1 MKKAALVLGM
11 AIFGLMAFTTPPTDN
26 YKCLVQLKN
35 YEGEGA
41 YVVVS
46 LLDEKGE
53 YVETLQVMGDD
64 PEWYKDI
71 TQWYAHFQQK
81 EEKIDGITGATISG
95 GQRAIKVI
103 EIPSDKIDAGYSIRF
118 ETAVED
124 QDYHASD
131 LQFELNAAN
140 LKAKQEGT
148 GYIRYVRM
156 LKQ

>member
-1 MKKAALVLGM
+1 MKKASIIFCL
-11 AIFGLMAFTTPPTDN
+11 AIFGLLAFTTAPVTK

-46 LLDEKGE
+46 LLDKNDE

-64 PEWYKDI
+64 PEWYKDLPD
-71 TQWYAHFQQK
+71 WYAFLEQK
-81 EEKIDGITGATISG
+81 EEKIDAITGATISG
-95 GQRAIKVI
+95 GQRAIKMLQ
-103 EIPSDKIDAGYSIRF
+103 IPTDKIGAGYKIRF
-118 ETAVED
+118 ETSVED
-124 QDYHASD
+124 QDYHAKD
-131 LQFELNAAN
+131 LQFELNEEN
-140 LKAKQEGT
+140 LKAKNEGT

>member
-1 MKKAALVLGM
+1 MKKASLIFCLT
-11 AIFGLMAFTTPPTDN
+11 IFGLMAFTTPPADK

-46 LLDEKGE
+46 LLDKNEE

-64 PEWYKDI
+64 PEWYKDLPG
-71 TQWYAHFQQK
+71 WYDHFQQK
-81 EEKIDGITGATISG
+81 EEKIDAITGATISG
-95 GQRAIKVI
+95 GQRAIKVLQ
-103 EIPSDKIDAGYSIRF
+103 IPTDKIGAGYKIRF

-124 QDYHASD
+124 QDYHATD
-131 LQFELNAAN
+131 LQFELNEKN
-140 LKAKQEGT
+140 LKAKNEGS